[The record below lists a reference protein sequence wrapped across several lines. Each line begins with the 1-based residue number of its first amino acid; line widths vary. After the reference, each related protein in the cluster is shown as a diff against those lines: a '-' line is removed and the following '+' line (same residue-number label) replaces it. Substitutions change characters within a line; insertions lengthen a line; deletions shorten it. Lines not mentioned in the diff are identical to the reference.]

1 MTKENSLRLLKHFK
15 EIGNTEGYKDLEAN
29 MIKLYGAPEPSTPTK
44 ETKSKGKK

>member
-1 MTKENSLRLLKHFK
+1 MTKENALRLLNHYK
-15 EIGNTEGYKDLEAN
+15 EVGNSMAYKDMETN